1 MHQQRMVMA
10 FAPDDIEA
18 RITVLFMQ
26 FEVHRNMIGKAM
38 GFGE

>member
-1 MHQQRMVMA
+1 VNGDGFR
-10 FAPDDIEA
+10 FPDDIEA

-26 FEVHRNMIGKAM
+26 FDVHRNMIGKAM